1 MGLKTPPLKVPA
13 QVQGQMGLSVLKGLV
28 PIKFHQGLTTILQV
42 PNEALLHV
50 LNLQGMIPG
59 NLNPF
64 ESNHLELNLQGL
76 NHRTPTTAVVWNL
89 QGHKVDKVILREHP
103 LHHHVVLTR
112 EAAGLLIVLLNPLV
126 VDPDPEV
133 VHHPILV
140 QVLAVVPVVP
150 GLRLGTSDLY
160 LSQKNIK

>member
-50 LNLQGMIPG
+50 LNL
-59 NLNPF
+59 
-64 ESNHLELNLQGL
+64 
-76 NHRTPTTAVVWNL
+76 
-89 QGHKVDKVILREHP
+89 
-103 LHHHVVLTR
+103 HHAVLTR

-140 QVLAVVPVVP
+140 QALAVVPVVP